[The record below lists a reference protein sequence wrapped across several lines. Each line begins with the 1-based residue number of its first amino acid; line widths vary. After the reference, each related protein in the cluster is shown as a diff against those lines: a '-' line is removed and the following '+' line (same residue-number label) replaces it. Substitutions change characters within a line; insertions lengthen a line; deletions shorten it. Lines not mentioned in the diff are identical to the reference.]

1 MSEKTET
8 PQRHTFVI
16 KLTDRPGGMEL
27 IAATFAHRGLSLT
40 TTLGND
46 GARDASGH
54 ATVLVHF
61 EATPARKEAVR
72 ASLARLSRVVSLQEY
87 AENDAQVRQTALV
100 RLVSGTPLPHAP
112 DVWAEFVGSSD
123 GSSDGAICVLLG
135 LPESINALLDELRES
150 KSLLAVTQAVLA
162 V

>member
-1 MSEKTET
+1 MSKNET
-8 PQRHTFVI
+8 VQRHTFVI

-46 GARDASGH
+46 GARDANGH

-61 EATPARKEAVR
+61 EASPARKEAVR
-72 ASLARLSRVVSLQEY
+72 ASLARLSRVVSLREY
-87 AENDAQVRQTALV
+87 AENDTKVRQTALV
-100 RLVSGTPLPHAP
+100 RLADGTPLPHAP
-112 DVWAEFVGSSD
+112 GVWAEAIGQNDHTD
-123 GSSDGAICVLLG
+123 GTICVLLG
-135 LPESINALLDELRES
+135 LPDAINALLDELRES
-150 KSLLAVTQAVLA
+150 KSLVAVTQAVLA